1 MIVKIENF
9 NYQNKILLWL
19 NRDLQT
25 LFRVKYNF
33 VF

>member
-9 NYQNKILLWL
+9 NYQNKILVWL
-19 NRDLQT
+19 NRGLQT
-25 LFRVKYNF
+25 LLRVKYNF